1 MKIDE
6 LVEKLNELKSLRAK
20 KQSDG
25 ILIYSKQS
33 IGYDFFFS
41 LGYKSKSLTDVV
53 FDWRCLDGVK
63 PADLHKALNLVDCF
77 LHTPI
82 EERFPEKEWYLCIGV
97 NSKGHKV
104 YLVRDY
110 DAREI
115 VTNINKDCMSPFTD
129 RQVEE
134 LKKEFPKLAPA
145 IDAMKEPVEDDK

>member
-6 LVEKLNELKSLRAK
+6 LVARLNELKSIRAEKLGDRLRV
-20 KQSDG
+20 
-25 ILIYSKQS
+25 YSNQKT
-33 IGYDFFFS
+33 GHYFFLLLF
-41 LGYKSKSLTDVV
+41 YEEKSLADVGA
-53 FDWRCLDGVK
+53 DWNCLDFIN
-63 PADLHKALNLVDCF
+63 PADLRKALNLVDEF

-115 VTNINKDCMSPFTD
+115 VTSINKDCMSPFTD

-134 LKKEFPKLAPA
+134 LKKEFPKLAPS
-145 IDAMKEPVEDDK
+145 IDAMKEPAEDE